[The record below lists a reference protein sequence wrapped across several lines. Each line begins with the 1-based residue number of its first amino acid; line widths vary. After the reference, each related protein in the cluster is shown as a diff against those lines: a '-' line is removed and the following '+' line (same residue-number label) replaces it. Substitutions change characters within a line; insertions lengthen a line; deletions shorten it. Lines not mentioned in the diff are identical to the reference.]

1 MDRRKKFKFKFK
13 EKFLFILLWMI
24 CLVNFV
30 GSDVTDIHALQCFCK
45 VSSFHHHVSYGHMGL
60 EIRFSDFRRD
70 LNDVNKRLLSY
81 NSTGQG
87 LYVKS
92 TSARLQAVVSPSV
105 SRLEEYDNIFS
116 AQAFR
121 VRRQAGVGI
130 MAVALS
136 AAALYDVEAFLGTVD
151 EMKSRRNEL
160 VR

>member
-1 MDRRKKFKFKFK
+1 M
-13 EKFLFILLWMI
+13 
-24 CLVNFV
+24 
-30 GSDVTDIHALQCFCK
+30 
-45 VSSFHHHVSYGHMGL
+45 SYGHIGL
-60 EIRFSDFRRD
+60 EIRFSDFRHD

-92 TSARLQAVVSPSV
+92 TLARLQAVVSPCV

-136 AAALYDVEAFLGTVD
+136 AAALYDVEALRGTVD
-151 EMKSRRNEL
+151 EMKTRRNEL